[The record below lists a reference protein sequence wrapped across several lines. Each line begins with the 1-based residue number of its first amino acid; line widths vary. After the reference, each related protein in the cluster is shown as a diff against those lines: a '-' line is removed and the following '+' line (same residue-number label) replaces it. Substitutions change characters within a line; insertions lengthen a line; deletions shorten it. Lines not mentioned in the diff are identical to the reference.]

1 MRYRHF
7 FWDFDGTL
15 YDTYGRIARA
25 FLRGLHELGADASYE
40 EVYALNKRSNLECA
54 RVFAARGAGTEEE
67 LLAAYRRHSEEEPI
81 DGVLMYPG
89 AKDVLETV
97 CRLGGSNYLY
107 THRGASLEGYLHK
120 DGIQAL
126 FADRITSLDAFP
138 RKPAPDAL
146 NHLIEK
152 HGLSRGDCVMI
163 GDRTIDLD
171 AGKNA
176 GIACAL
182 FDPDG
187 LCPGYDTP
195 WRFKTMEELMKNL
208 CTNT

>member
-1 MRYRHF
+1 
-7 FWDFDGTL
+7 
-15 YDTYGRIARA
+15 
-25 FLRGLHELGADASYE
+25 
-40 EVYALNKRSNLECA
+40 
-54 RVFAARGAGTEEE
+54 
-67 LLAAYRRHSEEEPI
+67 
-81 DGVLMYPG
+81 MYPG
-89 AKDVLETV
+89 ARDVLETV
-97 CRLGGSNYLY
+97 CRLGGCNYLY
-107 THRGASLEGYLHK
+107 THRGASLEGYLQK
-120 DGIQAL
+120 DGIEAL

-195 WRFKTMEELMKNL
+195 WQFRTMVELKAAL
-208 CTNT
+208 CTE